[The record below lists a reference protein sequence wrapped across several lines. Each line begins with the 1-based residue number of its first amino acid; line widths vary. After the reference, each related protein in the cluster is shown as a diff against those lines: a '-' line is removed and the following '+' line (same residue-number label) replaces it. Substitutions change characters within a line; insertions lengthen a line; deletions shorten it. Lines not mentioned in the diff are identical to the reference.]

1 MSCSDELAS
10 LKVFELENS
19 FLTPW
24 GWGPLWFTGNT
35 KPRGEETG

>member
-1 MSCSDELAS
+1 MSCNDAQAS
-10 LKVFELENS
+10 LKVSGLENS